1 MSRGSICHGHS
12 PMGWVN
18 HPRTLSVCLCVHS
31 GDGEAI
37 VMYDYTYTHRPL
49 IYFKNIFLPLFQT
62 DTEVRQSVTEH
73 TKSIDLYFNDK
84 YIFVFLLF
92 CHILRLQCDGIGC
105 INGSPPF
112 PSYFSQNECVLSMHT
127 YTISYSHISH
137 SDCIKFSPLKLH
149 SYSFIYLFRIH
160 HIIHCADILRAVIT
174 LHILLCTHIPSVIVN
189 HIAPSR
195 LYSQTSLIL
204 IHIPV
209 PNSSNY
215 SLRKCS

>member
-1 MSRGSICHGHS
+1 MFI
-12 PMGWVN
+12 
-18 HPRTLSVCLCVHS
+18 
-31 GDGEAI
+31 
-37 VMYDYTYTHRPL
+37 
-49 IYFKNIFLPLFQT
+49 PLFKT

-73 TKSIDLYFNDK
+73 TKSIVLYFHDK

-92 CHILRLQCDGIGC
+92 WLILRLQCGWNRLPQWIAT
-105 INGSPPF
+105 ISLF
-112 PSYFSQNECVLSMHT
+112 FFSQNECVLSMHT
-127 YTISYSHISH
+127 YTISYSHISP
-137 SDCIKFSPLKLH
+137 SDCIKFSLLKLH

-160 HIIHCADILRAVIT
+160 QIIHCADILRAVIT
-174 LHILLCTHIPSVIVN
+174 LHILLCTHIPSVIVS